1 MFEELLKIT
10 GTLAL
15 PIMLSAI
22 WLRTPH
28 LREAREVVEEEEKN
42 PFKKAPEGCNPPEPW
57 DPNFKGYE
65 TIEERQRVSQVK
77 EALEIVLRGLEK
89 IEYQESKELDKED

>member
-22 WLRTPH
+22 WLRTP
-28 LREAREVVEEEEKN
+28 LAVAADVEEEEKN

-57 DPNFKGYE
+57 DPNFKEYE
-65 TIEERQRVSQVK
+65 TIEEKQRVSQVK

-89 IEYQESKELDKED
+89 IEYEESQELDKED

>member
-22 WLRTPH
+22 WFKTP
-28 LREAREVVEEEEKN
+28 VQEEEVN

-65 TIEERQRVSQVK
+65 TIEERQRVSEVK
-77 EALEIVLRGLEK
+77 EALHIVLRGLEK
-89 IEYQESKELDKED
+89 IEYQESQELDKED

>member
-1 MFEELLKIT
+1 MIEEIVKIT

-15 PIMLSAI
+15 PVMLSAI
-22 WLRTPH
+22 WFKTPV
-28 LREAREVVEEEEKN
+28 VVEEVK
-42 PFKKAPEGCNPPEPW
+42 PLKKAPEGCNPPEPW

-65 TIEERQRVSQVK
+65 TIEEKQRVSPTPLEEVK
-77 EALEIVLRGLEK
+77 EMLHSALRGLEK

>member
-22 WLRTPH
+22 WFKTPVSCSDV
-28 LREAREVVEEEEKN
+28 EEEEEKN

-57 DPNFKGYE
+57 DPNFKEYE

-89 IEYQESKELDKED
+89 IEYQESQELDKED

>member
-10 GTLAL
+10 GTIAL

-22 WLRTPH
+22 WLRTP
-28 LREAREVVEEEEKN
+28 VVEEEEVN
-42 PFKKAPEGCNPPEPW
+42 PFKKAPEGCNPPQPW
-57 DPNFKGYE
+57 DPNFKEYE
-65 TIEERQRVSQVK
+65 TIEERQRVSQIK

-89 IEYQESKELDKED
+89 IEYQESQELDKED

>member
-22 WLRTPH
+22 WFKTPVH
-28 LREAREVVEEEEKN
+28 VEEEEVS

-57 DPNFKGYE
+57 DPNFKEYE
-65 TIEERQRVSQVK
+65 TIEEKQRVSQVK

-89 IEYQESKELDKED
+89 IEYEESQELDKED

>member
-15 PIMLSAI
+15 PIILSAV
-22 WLRTPH
+22 WLKTH
-28 LREAREVVEEEEKN
+28 VQEEEEKN

-57 DPNFKGYE
+57 DPNFKEYE

-89 IEYQESKELDKED
+89 IEYQESQELDKED

>member
-22 WLRTPH
+22 WFKTPVH
-28 LREAREVVEEEEKN
+28 VEEEEVS

-57 DPNFKGYE
+57 DPTFKGYE

-77 EALEIVLRGLEK
+77 KALEIVLRGLEK
-89 IEYQESKELDKED
+89 IEYQESQDLDKED

>member
-22 WLRTPH
+22 WFKTPH
-28 LREAREVVEEEEKN
+28 AWEVEEEEEKN

-57 DPNFKGYE
+57 DPNFKEYE

-89 IEYQESKELDKED
+89 IEYQESQELDKED

>member
-1 MFEELLKIT
+1 MFEELLKLT
-10 GTLAL
+10 GTIAL

-22 WLRTPH
+22 WLKTP
-28 LREAREVVEEEEKN
+28 VVEEEEEKN

-57 DPNFKGYE
+57 DPNFKEYE

-89 IEYQESKELDKED
+89 IEYQESQELDKED

>member
-22 WLRTPH
+22 WFKTPP
-28 LREAREVVEEEEKN
+28 LAEQEEEVT

-57 DPNFKGYE
+57 DPNFKEYE

-77 EALEIVLRGLEK
+77 KALEIVLRGLEK
-89 IEYQESKELDKED
+89 IEYQESQELDKED

>member
-22 WLRTPH
+22 WFKTPVSCSDV
-28 LREAREVVEEEEKN
+28 EEEEEKN
-42 PFKKAPEGCNPPEPW
+42 PFKKAP
-57 DPNFKGYE
+57 
-65 TIEERQRVSQVK
+65 
-77 EALEIVLRGLEK
+77 
-89 IEYQESKELDKED
+89 